1 MTRIRRWLRRLL
13 LAVAALLAV
22 TVMLVG
28 LSRLTTPTAAQR
40 DVLAL
45 MERDELPDG
54 PDAYGIL
61 YTQGRD
67 VPYDEIETVL
77 AADAATVA
85 GWPES
90 WEVDTWEPGRK
101 VEDYVE
107 WRLDD
112 YPSLSPS
119 REDSALF
126 CQRFDET
133 SCLAQVRAAP
143 DATAAALAR
152 NEGLLARAGWLRDAE
167 VVRNAMPHIYAPWPG
182 SPAPGA
188 LPLMTVHALAFV
200 QGDERYAISETCRD
214 LVTWR
219 RLATN
224 TDMLTTAIDGI
235 VIAGDGYARLL
246 ADMTSE
252 WPVDRP
258 LPAACEA
265 ALVPPDAE
273 ELLMC
278 NVLRGE
284 FQISRRLHADN
295 QKLITL
301 HGGWL
306 DRVTAKLLYDDQA
319 TVAELAALHAPYC
332 RTKRPGRLNHD
343 RPEPGLG
350 ALLRWSCM
358 GNLGGCAMAALSS
371 ADAYDD
377 YADRMRDFGAR
388 LRLLGALAWM
398 REQAAES
405 GVTADTLVDR
415 LPAELTDAEQ
425 RIALAPD
432 GRALRVALF
441 FDTRG
446 EWAEV
451 PLPAALVPKQ
461 R

>member
-1 MTRIRRWLRRLL
+1 MSRIWRWLRILL
-13 LAVAALLAV
+13 LAFAVLLV
-22 TVMLVG
+22 TIVMLVG

-40 DVLAL
+40 DVIAL

-61 YTQGRD
+61 YTLGRD
-67 VPYDEIETVL
+67 VPYEEIEAVL
-77 AADAATVA
+77 AADAAIVA
-85 GWPES
+85 EWPES
-90 WEVDTWEPGRK
+90 WEVDTWDRGQK
-101 VEDYVE
+101 VTDYFE

-112 YPSLSPS
+112 YPSLWPS
-119 REDSALF
+119 GEDSALF
-126 CQRFDET
+126 CQRFDEP

-152 NEGLLARAGWLRDAE
+152 NKRLLERARWLRDAH
-167 VVRNAMPHIYAPWPG
+167 VLRNAMPHIYAPWPG
-182 SPAPGA
+182 APAPGA
-188 LPLMTVHALAFV
+188 LPLMTAHAMAFA
-200 QGDERYAISETCRD
+200 QGDERNAISETCRD

-246 ADMTSE
+246 ADMMNE

-258 LPAACEA
+258 LPDACEA
-265 ALVPPDAE
+265 ALAPPDAE

-284 FQISRRLHADN
+284 FQINRRLQADN
-295 QKLITL
+295 QKLIRL
-301 HGGWL
+301 HGDWL
-306 DRVTAKLLYDDQA
+306 DRMTAKLLYDEEA
-319 TVAELAALHAPYC
+319 TVAELAEAHAPYC
-332 RTKRPGRLNHD
+332 RTERPGRLNHD

-358 GNLGGCAMAALSS
+358 GNLGGCAMALSS
-371 ADAYDD
+371 ADAYGD

-415 LPAELTDAEQ
+415 LPADLTDADQ
-425 RIALAPD
+425 RIELAPD

-441 FDTRG
+441 FDARS

-451 PLPAALVPKQ
+451 PLPAALAP
-461 R
+461 